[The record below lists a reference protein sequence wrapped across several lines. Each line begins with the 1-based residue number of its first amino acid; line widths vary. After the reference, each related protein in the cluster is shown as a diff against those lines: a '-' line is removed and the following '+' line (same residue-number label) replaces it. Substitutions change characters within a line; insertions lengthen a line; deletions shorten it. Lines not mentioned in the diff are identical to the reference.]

1 MIRFICSSD
10 LKTIRKKL
18 ILLYLFNVSDII
30 LTYFL
35 LSTGFFEEVNILL
48 LNIIDNTIVTLSA
61 KVIFIFLL
69 IKYISYRL
77 QKANIRQL
85 NICNKLI
92 MLILSIYIIINFSHL
107 FWILYV
113 FIIINWHYNNY

>member
-35 LSTGFFEEVNILL
+35 LSTGLFKEVNILL
-48 LNIIDNTIVTLSA
+48 VNIIDNTIVTLLI

-92 MLILSIYIIINFSHL
+92 ILILSIYIIINFSHL
-107 FWILYV
+107 FWILYL
-113 FIIINWHYNNY
+113 FIFIKL